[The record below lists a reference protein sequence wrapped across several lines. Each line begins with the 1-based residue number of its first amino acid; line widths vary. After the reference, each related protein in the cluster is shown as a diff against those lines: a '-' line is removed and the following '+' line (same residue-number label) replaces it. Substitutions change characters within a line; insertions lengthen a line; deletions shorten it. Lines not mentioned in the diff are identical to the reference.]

1 MNKKKFS
8 KDFQLMSE
16 EFHPSDATSAS
27 QLHKILARTPRY
39 VPNDTCIRLEDIIN
53 YNSLDSLF
61 GARYF
66 KVVYLSGENEIGHF
80 CLLSHL
86 DPHTVEW
93 FDSAGRHPPDLIAA
107 WARAVGV
114 TTIRYSKVAL
124 QDENSF
130 HCGRFVLARISSQPT
145 SLEVFTNI
153 LLSST
158 VFSPDE
164 FVSALF
170 NVDSE

>member
-1 MNKKKFS
+1 MY
-8 KDFQLMSE
+8 E

-27 QLHKILARTPRY
+27 QLHRVLAGTKYQR
-39 VPNDTCIRLEDIIN
+39 NDTCIRLEDIVN
-53 YNSLDSLF
+53 FNSLDSLF
-61 GARYF
+61 AERYF
-66 KVVYLSGENEIGHF
+66 KVVYLTGENEIGHW

-86 DPHTVEW
+86 DTATIEW
-93 FDSAGRHPPDLIAA
+93 FDSSGRRPPDLIAA

-114 TTIRYSKVAL
+114 TTISYSKVAL
-124 QDENSF
+124 QAEDSF

-164 FVSALF
+164 IVSALF